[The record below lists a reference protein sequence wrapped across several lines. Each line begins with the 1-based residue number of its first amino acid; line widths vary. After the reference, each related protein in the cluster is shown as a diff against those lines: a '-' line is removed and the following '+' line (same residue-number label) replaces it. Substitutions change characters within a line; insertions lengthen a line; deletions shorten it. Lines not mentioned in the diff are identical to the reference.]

1 VPFVAWFFVR
11 VVVRIVRAFVETA
24 SLLNDRRTLRALPWP
39 YVRSIVRRSKL
50 IGLAVAALVLSWVC
64 LLLGIL
70 IAGVSSIGILIAS
83 FGLLMSWLA
92 KKRLPA
98 A

>member
-24 SLLNDRRTLRALPWP
+24 SLLADRRTLHALPWP
-39 YVRSIVRRSKL
+39 YVRSIVRRRRL
-50 IGLAVAALVLSWVC
+50 VGLAVAALVLSFVC
-64 LLLGIL
+64 LLGGIL

-92 KKRLPA
+92 TKRLPA